1 MVEASRLELGCVS
14 YDFYVGLAD
23 PNTLMLF
30 QEWESLDALQSH
42 FETKHMD
49 EFLQQLPDILAGEV
63 VTKRYA
69 VQSIEE
75 EEAVL
80 IEAEEPIIHWVD
92 KLRSFD
98 RKANIRQHHKA
109 ELASQ
114 VDTFA
119 LTLRFK

>member
-1 MVEASRLELGCVS
+1 
-14 YDFYVGLAD
+14 
-23 PNTLMLF
+23 
-30 QEWESLDALQSH
+30 
-42 FETKHMD
+42 
-49 EFLQQLPDILAGEV
+49 V

-92 KLRSFD
+92 KLQPCD